1 MYYGKLYY
9 LSSVQ
14 YIGKSTTAEHWTSLC
29 EYAQTVSTF
38 IVTDAAADFEAQI
51 SLSALYRF
59 ARHQL
64 PLFPSL
70 SHLVIIEADASIAHL
85 ELLVTPSLKS
95 LEVSCIPDAQQ
106 SNFFSFLTAIEEGAL
121 LQTLILGPGRFES
134 RSLQII
140 SQFNNLRHLEL
151 KPNEDSEIP
160 STFFDNIGCLPKLE
174 TLILDARYV
183 SSTMTKNLWQPSS
196 MNASMVLPA
205 FEDVNSLYAD
215 SIPDSNFVDGK
226 SKGGG
231 AGGVL
236 VSQNCHLPISTSGS
250 FNQLA
255 KLHVIGWLTL
265 FEDLMPRITSTKLE
279 DVSITFIRLSYDEL
293 KVSLAKEQ
301 AQGRLREEIGTID
314 WQAEEQRFLKEQE
327 YLRLASQVSF
337 DSHTVFCT
345 ELIRTL
351 YHRWTISLKA
361 VSICQLDGS
370 FQQLLEPPCLPE
382 EMFRELLL
390 LPAIENLEM
399 NGWMLDSVDS
409 VINVVESISNLKSL
423 LLPLDETNSGISLP
437 TLRHVA
443 ETCPRLEIFQ
453 TRIEPLYLIPEYDVP
468 TTEALSHGLRTLSM
482 GNSSLHMDFD
492 DLYLIARHLYLLFPN
507 LTTINSTFPEYNAE
521 QWSDLDRWMKV
532 FQTARIDDMNRRPVL
547 ITNDSQSCHARR
559 I

>member
-1 MYYGKLYY
+1 MYNGKLYY
-9 LSSVQ
+9 LLSVQ
-14 YIGKSTTAEHWTSLC
+14 YIGKSTTAEHWTGLC

-38 IVTDAAADFEAQI
+38 IVTDAADDFEAQI

-64 PLFPSL
+64 PLLPSL
-70 SHLVIIEADASIAHL
+70 SHLVIVEADASIAHL

-95 LEVSCIPDAQQ
+95 LEASCIPDAHQ
-106 SNFFSFLTAIEEGAL
+106 SNFFSFLTAIEEETL
-121 LQTLILGPGRFES
+121 LQTLILGPGRFEP

-151 KPNEDSEIP
+151 KNEDSEIP
-160 STFFDNIGCLPKLE
+160 STFFDNVGSLPKLE

-196 MNASMVLPA
+196 MNESMVLPA

-226 SKGGG
+226 SKEDS
-231 AGGVL
+231 AGDML
-236 VSQNCHLPISTSGS
+236 VSQNCHLPISTSGT

-255 KLHVIGWLTL
+255 KLHVIGWLML

-293 KVSLAKEQ
+293 KVSLAKEKVEQ
-301 AQGRLREEIGTID
+301 ERKSEEEAQGRLRQEIGNIN
-314 WQAEEQRFLKEQE
+314 WQEQEQRFLKEQK

-351 YHRWTISLKA
+351 YHRWMISLKA

-370 FQQLLEPPCLPE
+370 FQQLLEPPCLPG

-399 NGWMLDSVDS
+399 NGWMLDSADS
-409 VINVVESISNLKSL
+409 VINVVE
-423 LLPLDETNSGISLP
+423 
-437 TLRHVA
+437 
-443 ETCPRLEIFQ
+443 
-453 TRIEPLYLIPEYDVP
+453 
-468 TTEALSHGLRTLSM
+468 
-482 GNSSLHMDFD
+482 
-492 DLYLIARHLYLLFPN
+492 
-507 LTTINSTFPEYNAE
+507 
-521 QWSDLDRWMKV
+521 
-532 FQTARIDDMNRRPVL
+532 
-547 ITNDSQSCHARR
+547 
-559 I
+559 